1 MVDVVQEER
10 AAIGSMRAMKSAVM
24 GTAILEK
31 ETVTVTQ
38 TVREDWFVG
47 RTTATGGMETT

>member
-10 AAIGSMRAMKSAVM
+10 AAIGSMRAMKSAAM

-31 ETVTVTQ
+31 ETVTETE
-38 TVREDWFVG
+38 TVRALWLVK
-47 RTTATGGMETT
+47 